1 MPWLILFSCGLLA
14 LQPLLRRRLASRND
28 GGSEVRHAGLT
39 GGIFCGAV
47 YGAYFG
53 AGLGVLTLAVLGTFL
68 RDDLQRLN
76 ALKGVLS
83 LVINAIAAV
92 CFALFAPVHWDAV
105 AVMLPVSIAGG
116 FVGAWLA
123 RRFNNAALRVVVVA
137 VGVAVAVRLLV

>member
-1 MPWLILFSCGLLA
+1 M
-14 LQPLLRRRLASRND
+14 
-28 GGSEVRHAGLT
+28 
-39 GGIFCGAV
+39 

-83 LVINAIAAV
+83 LVINAVAAV
-92 CFALFAPVHWDAV
+92 SFALFAPVKWDAV

-116 FVGAWLA
+116 FLGAWLA
-123 RRFNNAALRVVVVA
+123 RRVSSVALRVVVVA
-137 VGVAVAVRLLV
+137 VGVALAVRLLV